1 MIAMANNIP
10 ASLACDCTVCRAHE
24 ESIFSELGSYDL
36 DILASARSTRSYSHG
51 ETIFSPHN
59 GTAGLYCILE
69 GKVEICRTG
78 RNGKEQVIRLVGEGD
93 IMGYRSLLSG
103 EQEGSYA
110 RAMEY
115 SRVCH
120 IPKDA
125 FLGLMMSNPGVAAR
139 LMTLLSTDLRIAEE
153 KIVELAHRPV
163 RERVAEV
170 LLMLRETYG
179 LEEDQATINVSMTR
193 NQLASIIGTA
203 MESVSRQLSRF
214 KQEGM
219 IDLVGRKIKI
229 LDDHALKTAA
239 NLDQ

>member
-1 MIAMANNIP
+1 
-10 ASLACDCTVCRAHE
+10 
-24 ESIFSELGSYDL
+24 
-36 DILASARSTRSYSHG
+36 
-51 ETIFSPHN
+51 
-59 GTAGLYCILE
+59 
-69 GKVEICRTG
+69 
-78 RNGKEQVIRLVGEGD
+78 
-93 IMGYRSLLSG
+93 
-103 EQEGSYA
+103 
-110 RAMEY
+110 
-115 SRVCH
+115 
-120 IPKDA
+120 
-125 FLGLMMSNPGVAAR
+125 MSNPGVAAR

>member
-1 MIAMANNIP
+1 M
-10 ASLACDCTVCRAHE
+10 LA
-24 ESIFSELGSYDL
+24 
-36 DILASARSTRSYSHG
+36 STRSIRSYAHG
-51 ETIFSPHN
+51 EVIFSPHDE
-59 GTAGLYCILE
+59 TAGIYCILE
-69 GKVEICRTG
+69 GKAEIYRAG
-78 RNGKEQVIRLVGEGD
+78 RSGKEQVIRLVSAGD

-103 EQEGSYA
+103 DQDGAYA
-110 RAMEY
+110 EAIGY

-125 FLGLMMSNPGVAAR
+125 FLALMMSNPGVAVR
-139 LMTLLSTDLRIAEE
+139 LMTMLSTDLRIAEE

-179 LEEDQATINVSMTR
+179 LEEDEATINVSMTR
-193 NQLASIIGTA
+193 SQLANIIGTA

-219 IDLVGRKIKI
+219 IDLVGRRIKI
-229 LDDHALKTAA
+229 LDDHALITTA
-239 NLDQ
+239 NLDH